1 MTQQNKIYTEVTKNI
16 SISIIPHYES
26 NESNPSLG
34 KNIFSYHVV
43 ITNLSA
49 YTVKLLSRHW
59 HILDSNMQNREVEG
73 DGVVGQQPELQPGET
88 FEYTSWCLLQTPIG
102 KMYGTYTFINIE
114 TKEAFKVIIP
124 EFKLHAEYKLN

>member
-16 SISIIPHYES
+16 SISIIPHYEI

-102 KMYGTYTFINIE
+102 KMYGTYTFINLD